1 MKWYTDYLSTYEK
14 PYSELPPR
22 LTDRV
27 KKELNNYKP
36 GILWFRWWSSLIMK
50 KAEFSLAYGR

>member
-14 PYSELPPR
+14 PYSELPPDSP
-22 LTDRV
+22 TGS

-36 GILWFRWWSSLIMK
+36 GILWFR
-50 KAEFSLAYGR
+50 